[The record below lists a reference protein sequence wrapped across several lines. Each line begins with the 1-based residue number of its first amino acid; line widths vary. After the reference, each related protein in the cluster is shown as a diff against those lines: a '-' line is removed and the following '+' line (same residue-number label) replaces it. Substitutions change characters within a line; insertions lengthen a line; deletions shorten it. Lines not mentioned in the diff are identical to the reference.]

1 MDPNDSHCVKIVRI
15 RSFSGTYFLTFGLN
29 TEILNFRTQSEWENA
44 DQKNSEYGHFARSA
58 YVNYTTV

>member
-29 TEILNFRTQSEWENA
+29 TEILNFRTQSE
-44 DQKNSEYGHFARSA
+44 
-58 YVNYTTV
+58 